1 MTPLRSRVKLYPMK
15 KLSLYIFLVLMFCNV
30 GFAETYICSD
40 DVSTSNTVEE
50 ATIWERYSEV
60 NFVIKTPDGT
70 KLNYDK
76 IYEDQNV
83 IVLFRVKPNSE
94 GKIGTLILNKNDL
107 TYGGSQMLYPF
118 ADSKNKQILHSGKC
132 KRVN

>member
-1 MTPLRSRVKLYPMK
+1 MTSLRSWVKLIPMK

-40 DVSTSNTVEE
+40 DDSTSNTVEE
-50 ATIWERYSEV
+50 ATIWERYTEV
-60 NFVIKTPDGT
+60 NFVVKTPDDT
-70 KLNYDK
+70 ELNFDK

-83 IVLFRVKPNSE
+83 IVLFKAEPNSE

-107 TYGGSQMLYPF
+107 TYGGLQMVHPF
-118 ADSKNKQILHSGKC
+118 DDSENANIHSGKC